1 MDIKTLRALINEHLI
16 HIENNNMYLTKTR
29 KMLMLNSYLKTNKDK
44 VYKRI
49 FDEVISAVIVDFTSY
64 YLTSHIR
71 SVNPLIIEHELEE
84 K

>member
-1 MDIKTLRALINEHLI
+1 MDLKTLRALINEHLT

-29 KMLMLNSYLKTNKDK
+29 QMLMLNSYLKTNKDK
-44 VYKRI
+44 VYKRM
-49 FDEVISAVIVDFTSY
+49 FDEVKSAVIVDFTNY
-64 YLTSHIR
+64 YLTSYIR